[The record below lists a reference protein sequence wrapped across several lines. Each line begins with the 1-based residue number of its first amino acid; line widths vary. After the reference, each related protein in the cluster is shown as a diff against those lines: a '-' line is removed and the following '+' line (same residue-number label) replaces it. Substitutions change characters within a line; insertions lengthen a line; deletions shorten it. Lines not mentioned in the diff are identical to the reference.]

1 MQAER
6 GITELEERLARYSA
20 DRYPVQHATAQF
32 HLGTLFTAA
41 GRFDDAARAL
51 EVAAAL
57 FDPDRLP
64 VEQAKVTNA
73 RGVVFRLTG
82 QLDAAACAFER
93 AAAAFDAAELPL
105 EAGAATFNLGM
116 VHRDR
121 GDVTAAVGCFQEARK
136 RFDPHTA
143 PAEAAAA
150 ARELGAA
157 LLISGELEAAQD
169 VLEEAVALADRAGD
183 TAGLGA
189 SANLL
194 GLVHLGADRPAAA
207 IDAFREA
214 VGAHPRSVR
223 PGEHAMA
230 KANLALGYERAA
242 VPDHAYLAA
251 VQALGTSDA
260 AEPVRQQAG
269 EVLQR
274 LGDRCGAVLPVL
286 DQEPRERWPSLVREE
301 LTRWVDAEP
310 EARRAECGGWI
321 DGQLARP
328 AMAVDLT
335 EVWLGGLLE
344 LPPESMITLIRAT
357 LEALAGR
364 DTEAAESF
372 RSTMSRTVVRF
383 PIPQWTRLKDS
394 FNRLAAELGQEES
407 WG

>member
-1 MQAER
+1 MRAHD
-6 GITELEERLARYSA
+6 GISELEQRLIRYPA
-20 DRYPVQHATAQF
+20 DRYPVQHGTAAF

-41 GRFDDAARAL
+41 GRLDDAARAL

-57 FDPDRLP
+57 FDPDLLP

-82 QLDAAACAFER
+82 HLDDAASAFER
-93 AAAAFDAAELPL
+93 AAVAFDAAELPL
-105 EAGAATFNLGM
+105 EAGAAKFNLGM

-121 GDVTAAVGCFQEARK
+121 DDVAAAVGFFHEARE

-150 ARELGAA
+150 ARELGAT
-157 LLISGELEAAQD
+157 LLISGELDAARD
-169 VLEEAVALADRAGD
+169 VLGEAVALADRAGD

-194 GLVHLGADRPAAA
+194 GLVHLAADRPAAA
-207 IDAFREA
+207 IEAFRDA

-242 VPDHAYLAA
+242 APDHAYLAA
-251 VQALGTSDA
+251 AQALGTSDA
-260 AEPVRQQAG
+260 VEPVRQQAR
-269 EVLQR
+269 EVLDR

-286 DQEPRERWPSLVREE
+286 DREPRERWPTLVREE

-310 EARRAECGGWI
+310 DVRRAECGGWI

-328 AMAVDLT
+328 AVAADLA

-357 LEALAGR
+357 LEALAER

-372 RSTMSRTVVRF
+372 RSTMSRAVVRF

-394 FNRLAAELGQEES
+394 FNILAAELGQEGS

>member
-6 GITELEERLARYSA
+6 GITELEQRLARYSA

-32 HLGTLFTAA
+32 HLATLFTAA
-41 GRFDDAARAL
+41 GRLDDAARAL
-51 EVAAAL
+51 DVAAAL

-64 VEQAKVTNA
+64 VEHAKVTNA

-93 AAAAFDAAELPL
+93 AAAAFDVAELPL
-105 EAGAATFNLGM
+105 EAGAATFNLGL
-116 VHRDR
+116 VQRDR
-121 GDVTAAVGCFQEARK
+121 DDVTAAVGFFRQAHE

-150 ARELGAA
+150 ARELGAT
-157 LLISGELEAAQD
+157 LLVSGELEAAQG
-169 VLEEAVALADRAGD
+169 VLEEAVTLADRAGD
-183 TAGLGA
+183 TAGFGA

-207 IDAFREA
+207 IDAFRDA

-230 KANLALGYERAA
+230 KANLALSYERAA
-242 VPDHAYLAA
+242 APDHAYLAA
-251 VQALGTSDA
+251 AQALGTPDA
-260 AEPVRQQAG
+260 AEPVRQQAR
-269 EVLQR
+269 EILQR
-274 LGDRCGAVLPVL
+274 LGDRRGAVLPVL
-286 DQEPRERWPSLVREE
+286 DQEPQERWPSLVREE

-328 AMAVDLT
+328 AVAL
-335 EVWLGGLLE
+335 ELSEAWLGGLLE
-344 LPPESMITLIRAT
+344 LPPESMTALIRAT
-357 LEALAGR
+357 LEALAER
-364 DTEAAESF
+364 SAEATESF
-372 RSTMSRTVVRF
+372 RSTMSRAVVRF

-394 FNRLAAELGQEES
+394 FNSLAAELGQEQS